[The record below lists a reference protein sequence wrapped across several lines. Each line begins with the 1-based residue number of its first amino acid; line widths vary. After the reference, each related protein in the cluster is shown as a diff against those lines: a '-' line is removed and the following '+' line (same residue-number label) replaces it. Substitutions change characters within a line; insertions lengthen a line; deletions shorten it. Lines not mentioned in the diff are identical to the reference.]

1 MILVQQCQRQLF
13 ESLFH
18 FENGNYPDQVTLDCE
33 EFTGSELMM
42 NDDTGIE
49 ENVEIEDEEELYVH
63 ALAVICKLSEV
74 NFYQNGPAYEGYRR
88 YE

>member
-1 MILVQQCQRQLF
+1 
-13 ESLFH
+13 
-18 FENGNYPDQVTLDCE
+18 LDLE

-63 ALAVICKLSEV
+63 ALAVICKFPEEISIKMALLMKV
-74 NFYQNGPAYEGYRR
+74 TEGIDHTQWPV
-88 YE
+88 